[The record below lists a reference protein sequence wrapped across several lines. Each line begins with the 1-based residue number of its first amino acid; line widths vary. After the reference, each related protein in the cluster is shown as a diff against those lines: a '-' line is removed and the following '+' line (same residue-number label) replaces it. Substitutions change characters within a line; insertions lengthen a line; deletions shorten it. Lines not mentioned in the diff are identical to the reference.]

1 MSRAMNLSTLRAD
14 VEAYCKTASLR
25 VSSIEDL
32 PSGGTHVVCVT
43 IEEADTLRGKFAKQA
58 IEGRVRRYPF
68 FNLRASQ

>member
-1 MSRAMNLSTLRAD
+1 MSRAMNLSAPRAD

-25 VSSIEDL
+25 ISAIEDL
-32 PSGGTHVVCVT
+32 PTGGTHVVCVT
-43 IEEADTLRGKFAKQA
+43 IEEADALRQKFAKQA